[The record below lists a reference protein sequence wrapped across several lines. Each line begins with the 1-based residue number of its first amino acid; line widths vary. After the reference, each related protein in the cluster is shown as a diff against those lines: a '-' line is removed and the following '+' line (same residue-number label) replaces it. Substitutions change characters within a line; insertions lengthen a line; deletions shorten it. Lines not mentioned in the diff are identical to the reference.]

1 MSLPLK
7 DHWRDIF
14 IEDGDN
20 VVLDTDEQVVD
31 GGHPGG
37 DMDTLMR
44 NVITDTSKL
53 RVVVTTP

>member
-7 DHWRDIF
+7 DHWRTAFTENGSD
-14 IEDGDN
+14 

-37 DMDTLMR
+37 DIDTLMR
-44 NVITDTSKL
+44 DAITGAGKL
-53 RVVVTTP
+53 RVVVAMP